1 MRLDPF
7 YPAWYEFYLG
17 QALFQTSRY
26 DEAITALKRGAER
39 NPNYP
44 AFPLFMAASYAMLGR
59 EEEARSA
66 AAEVLRINP
75 RFSLKAFAAH
85 VPYRSTAYLDRD
97 LTAFRKAGL
106 PE

>member
-1 MRLDPF
+1 MNFIWDKHFSKQVGTTRL
-7 YPAWYEFYLG
+7 
-17 QALFQTSRY
+17 S
-26 DEAITALKRGAER
+26 ER

-44 AFPLFMAASYAMLGR
+44 AFPLFIAASFAMLGR

-85 VPYRSTAYLDRD
+85 VPYRSTGYLDRD
-97 LTAFRKAGL
+97 LTAFRKAGM

>member
-1 MRLDPF
+1 
-7 YPAWYEFYLG
+7 
-17 QALFQTSRY
+17 
-26 DEAITALKRGAER
+26 
-39 NPNYP
+39 
-44 AFPLFMAASYAMLGR
+44 MLGR

-75 RFSLKAFAAH
+75 RFTLKAFAAH
-85 VPYRSTAYLDRD
+85 VPYRNNAYLDRD